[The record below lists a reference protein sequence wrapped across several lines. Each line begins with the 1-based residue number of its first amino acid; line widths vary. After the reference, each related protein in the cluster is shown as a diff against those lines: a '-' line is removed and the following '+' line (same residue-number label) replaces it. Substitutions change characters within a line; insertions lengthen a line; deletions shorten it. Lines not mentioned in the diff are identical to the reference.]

1 MNSIRSSWIRYV
13 NYFLLMVNLFAYFSG
28 LAEFTEKLNAA
39 IKKELRRRSDNANL
53 RGFVED
59 DDEIGHLLA
68 SYYDL
73 EKDQNS
79 IVPVVQKKRICE
91 SVRNDISRKADAKL
105 KLLQEQTA
113 MLNLNISNIDK
124 NLRNVCLNFS
134 NRARFFVTCKLVRYI
149 DQTKKVK
156 FPLRLTDWKNLSIS
170 SLTKESTTQRDHV
183 LHPEPHFIRLLLSMI
198 KRVSLS
204 WKSQDLNWMNIDI
217 KSRCCWKNG
226 TRKSPPR
233 V

>member
-1 MNSIRSSWIRYV
+1 MHIY
-13 NYFLLMVNLFAYFSG
+13 SG

-124 NLRNVCLNFS
+124 NLRNVCLK
-134 NRARFFVTCKLVRYI
+134 FVH
-149 DQTKKVK
+149 D
-156 FPLRLTDWKNLSIS
+156 F
-170 SLTKESTTQRDHV
+170 
-183 LHPEPHFIRLLLSMI
+183 EP
-198 KRVSLS
+198 
-204 WKSQDLNWMNIDI
+204 
-217 KSRCCWKNG
+217 
-226 TRKSPPR
+226 
-233 V
+233 